1 MDTLERINQLMEE
14 RGWSKYKLAQQS
26 GISLSS
32 VSNMFRR
39 GHTPTVATIE
49 TICQAFGITMSQF
62 FEIGADVN
70 VVHLTD
76 DQKKMFDKWSALTDE
91 QKQLIFQLIDN
102 MK

>member
-1 MDTLERINQLMEE
+1 MEE

-62 FEIGADVN
+62 FEIGTEEN

-76 DQKKMFDKWSALTDE
+76 DQKRMFNKWSTLTDE

>member
-1 MDTLERINQLMEE
+1 MDTLDRINQLMEE

-76 DQKKMFDKWSALTDE
+76 DQKKMFDKWSTL
-91 QKQLIFQLIDN
+91 
-102 MK
+102 